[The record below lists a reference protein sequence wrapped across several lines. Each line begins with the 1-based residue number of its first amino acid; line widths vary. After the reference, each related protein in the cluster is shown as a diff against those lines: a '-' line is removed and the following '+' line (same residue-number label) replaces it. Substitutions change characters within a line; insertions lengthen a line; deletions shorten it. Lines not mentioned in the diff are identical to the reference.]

1 MSVRLLVVSDSWLYR
16 DSLEQEL
23 LARSFAVSV
32 AMSENAVARAA
43 SSVPDVVL
51 VDVRRLESLSLVHQ
65 LAVSNGTRVVAVE
78 LADGD
83 VYALACAEAGAIGA
97 VRSSA
102 TLDELVRAV
111 VSAVAGEAVFPPS
124 VVTHLVRRVAA
135 LTTSSRLRSLP
146 TGITRRERE
155 VLELMTVGLSN
166 KEIARRLNLELA
178 TVKNHVH
185 RILRKLDVQRRT
197 QAAAAFRASEGSFTR
212 ADGSTASIS
221 PL

>member
-1 MSVRLLVVSDSWLYR
+1 LSVRLLVVSDSWLYR

-23 LARSFAVSV
+23 EARSFSVSV
-32 AMSENAVARAA
+32 AMTDSAVSRV
-43 SSVPDVVL
+43 SSYPPDVVL
-51 VDVRRLESLSLVHQ
+51 VDVRRLDALRLVHE
-65 LAVSNGTRVVAVE
+65 LAVLHGTRVVAVE

-83 VYALACAEAGAIGA
+83 LCALACAEAGAIGA

-102 TLDELVRAV
+102 TLDELVGAV
-111 VSAVAGEAVFPPS
+111 SSALAGEAVFPPS
-124 VVTHLVRRVAA
+124 VVAHLVQRVAA

-155 VLELMTVGLSN
+155 VLALMTEGLSN
-166 KEIARRLNLELA
+166 KEIAGRLNLELA

-197 QAAAAFRASEGSFTR
+197 QAAAAFRACEESFAR
-212 ADGSTASIS
+212 ADGSSVSLS